1 MPSKEWSDDE
11 VKAEIAAAI
20 AIVREDRF
28 EAFVRNKV
36 GQTNDNPPGGDGK
49 PGDNGNGGGNPDP
62 ASKKSRSLWWG
73 DPE

>member
-1 MPSKEWSDDE
+1 MPKEWTDDD

-28 EAFVRNKV
+28 EAFVRDKFPQAGSNS
-36 GQTNDNPPGGDGK
+36 GSGNDGSGNTGSGNQGDGTTK
-49 PGDNGNGGGNPDP
+49 P
-62 ASKKSRSLWWG
+62 KKSLWWG